1 MLNFS
6 SLCKRKF
13 NFPDFQH
20 NYVKRVPLGIDA
32 TLQNRDVGPRW
43 GKLNRWTGPGS
54 SQQDSCGRS
63 VCAESSSFFFL
74 FMRIHHFM
82 GVLNFLQWRHWLVGS
97 LALLAR
103 RAGKRKKRLVCMSSF
118 QENFLKIFSDT

>member
-63 VCAESSSFFFL
+63 VCAESSSFFFSFYEDPPL
-74 FMRIHHFM
+74 YGGSELPAMA
-82 GVLNFLQWRHWLVGS
+82 S
-97 LALLAR
+97 LAGWQPSA
-103 RAGKRKKRLVCMSSF
+103 AGTAGRKKKETLSLHVFIPRKL
-118 QENFLKIFSDT
+118 LKDL